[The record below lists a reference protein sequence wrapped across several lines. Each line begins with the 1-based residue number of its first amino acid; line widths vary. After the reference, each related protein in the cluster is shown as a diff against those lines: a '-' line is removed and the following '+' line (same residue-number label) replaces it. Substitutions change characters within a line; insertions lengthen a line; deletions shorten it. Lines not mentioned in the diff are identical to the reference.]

1 MIPQS
6 RPLGG
11 KVGTRATLTKNG
23 ISQVV
28 DRSEDPVNQTLPIDV
43 PLGQVGMSIS
53 AGMNTDF
60 GREKIEVSAWCT
72 LPCLTDAVSIE
83 RTYARCYELALGQAK
98 TKLNQ
103 VVEEFFPDLVE
114 KQQ

>member
-1 MIPQS
+1 MNTQ

-11 KVGTRATLTKNG
+11 KLGSRATLTKNG
-23 ISQVV
+23 VSQDV
-28 DRSEDPVNQTLPIDV
+28 DREENPIDQALPIGV

-83 RTYARCYELALGQAK
+83 KTYARCYELALGQAK
-98 TKLNQ
+98 TKLDQ

-114 KQQ
+114 KR